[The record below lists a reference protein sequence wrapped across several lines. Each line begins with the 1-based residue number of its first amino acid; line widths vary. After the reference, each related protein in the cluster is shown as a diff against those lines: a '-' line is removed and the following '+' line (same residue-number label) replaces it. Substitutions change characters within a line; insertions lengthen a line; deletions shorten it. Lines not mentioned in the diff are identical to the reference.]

1 MKRRRRLSG
10 RGKPPALVVEKDVAT
25 GVVARTLPRPAQ
37 RYSRLALP
45 HERDEGPHRPGPPN
59 AVTEQAARDLDE
71 GQVDTDRYTE
81 TGKRFDR
88 RHGKG

>member
-1 MKRRRRLSG
+1 MKRRPRLPA
-10 RGKPPALVVEKDVAT
+10 RGKAPALVVEKDAAT
-25 GVVARTLPRPAQ
+25 GAVARTARRPAK

-45 HERDEGPHRPGPPN
+45 HERDEGPHRPGPPT
-59 AVTEQAARDLDE
+59 AITEQAARDLDE

-88 RHGKG
+88 RHGKV